1 MAFSRRGAREPIN
14 VWPGWVDALS
24 SLIMVVV
31 FVLLIFV
38 VAQTFLQNQL
48 SGRDQALARLNE
60 QIASLSAELL
70 NLRQANSALS
80 GSLAATQGELAART
94 AERESLTQQLSIATA
109 ERDALRVTADEQTR
123 QAQAAQDQVIQL
135 NAQIA
140 LLNEQL
146 ARLNAALEASEKKAA
161 DQQVQIVN
169 LSQRL
174 NEALAS
180 KVEQLARYRSEF
192 FGRLR
197 EVLGNRQDIRVVGD
211 RFVFQSE
218 VLFASAS
225 AEIGTGGQEQLMQL
239 ANALLEIASTIP
251 PEIDW
256 VLRIDGH
263 TDKRPIATAEFR
275 SNWELSTA
283 RAISVVRFLIANGV
297 PANRLAAAGFGEYQ
311 PIDNGQDEA
320 ALARNRRIELKL
332 DQR

>member
-1 MAFSRRGAREPIN
+1 MAFTRRGAREPIN

-60 QIASLSAELL
+60 QIASLAAELL
-70 NLRQANSALS
+70 NLRKANVDLS
-80 GSLAATQGELAART
+80 GALAAAQGELATRT

-109 ERDALRVTADEQTR
+109 ERDALRVTAEEQTR

-161 DQQVQIVN
+161 EQQVQIVN

-218 VLFASAS
+218 VLFESAQ
-225 AEIGTGGQEQLMQL
+225 AEIGTPGQEQLLQV

-263 TDKRPIATAEFR
+263 TDKRPISTAEFR

>member
-1 MAFSRRGAREPIN
+1 MAFSRRGAREQIN

-60 QIASLSAELL
+60 QIASLFAELL
-70 NLRQANSALS
+70 NLRQANTQLS
-80 GSLAATQGELAART
+80 GSLATTQGELAART

-218 VLFASAS
+218 VLFETAR
-225 AEIGTGGQEQLMQL
+225 AEIGTPGQEQLLQV

>member
-1 MAFSRRGAREPIN
+1 MAFSRRNAREAIN

-70 NLRQANSALS
+70 NLRRTNSDLAA
-80 GSLAATQGELAART
+80 SLAATQSELANRT
-94 AERESLTQQLSIATA
+94 AEREALSQQLAIATA
-109 ERDALRVTADEQTR
+109 ERDALRVTAEEQTR
-123 QAQAAQDQVIQL
+123 QATAAQDQVMQL
-135 NAQIA
+135 NQQVA

-146 ARLNAALEASEKKAA
+146 ARVSAALEANEKKASE
-161 DQQVQIVN
+161 QQVQIVN

-218 VLFASAS
+218 VLFQSGS
-225 AEIGTGGQEQLMQL
+225 AEIGGPGQAQLLQV
-239 ANALLEIASTIP
+239 ADALLEIASTIP

-263 TDKRPIATAEFR
+263 TDRRPIATAEFR

-311 PIDNGQDEA
+311 PIDNGQDET